1 MDSRNASGMLSW
13 LASRRQPGEAA
24 CRLKVPLCHIVVL
37 ERCPDAQATTMMLPL
52 VGESLL

>member
-13 LASRRQPGEAA
+13 LASHRQPEEAA
-24 CRLKVPLCHIVVL
+24 CRLKVRLRQIVVL
-37 ERCPDAQATTMMLPL
+37 ERCPDGSATTMMLPL